1 MNLVMVS
8 DHRRPVMPEVL
19 ADFLLD
25 LYPGTLNTFLI
36 IELHEKDLAALI
48 EEAKTK
54 YQKK

>member
-1 MNLVMVS
+1 VNLVMVS